1 MLKTKKFRRLLAGL
15 LAVLMLSVCLPVG
28 AFATG
33 GEEKVEVTISSVYK
47 DNGEVLREE
56 KPFNVTYVDGQE
68 LPEYEGLKD
77 FFGNIDGKAEYAGTY
92 DSTLIMSNGTE
103 LSTSTYGP
111 ETGKGNNT
119 LVTGYKM
126 KVVVYFNRVE
136 EEPAPEEPT
145 TADVEVKLYRGNNEL
160 FTNFVAKNL
169 TIGQSYTLEELAKA
183 ADNYALPKGWVE
195 ANPQEY
201 TIKAGVPELHIEMV
215 AETTPEEPTTAD
227 VEVKLY
233 RGNNELFT
241 NFVAKNLTIGQSY
254 TLEELAKAADN
265 YALPKGWVE
274 ANPQEYTIKAGV
286 PELHIEMV
294 AETTPEEPTTA
305 DVEVKLYRGNN
316 ELFTNFVA
324 KNLTIGQS
332 YTLEELAKAAD
343 NYALP
348 KGWVEANP
356 QEYTIKAGVFE
367 LAISMVKEAVD
378 PVPQS
383 ADYTFTFV
391 NERTGETIHD
401 ALDVHVEDVAASV
414 DKYVTDLFADV
425 RLDLENDGYKFT
437 GIRNAYNPDDYA
449 QVTSK
454 VVPGGPYEYIV
465 CFTDDAK
472 VEPAD
477 YTFTFVDVANGA
489 EIREYLPVH
498 IADVN
503 TSVDKYVLDLVADA
517 RRTLED
523 NGWVYEGIKN
533 AFNPDEYAQDE
544 SLIVPGGPYEYI
556 VCFSKPTEA
565 ENVTVNFEFVDM
577 AGNAIMAGTSHT
589 VPYSDDVTGTKVVD
603 VIVDETAELA
613 NHSYVLDHMTW
624 VYSDGSESSELKDP
638 VVVPDYD
645 NTTIKVYYAQPAHY
659 TFTFVNDETRE
670 EIEDVLTVDI
680 ADVKTNV
687 DKYVLDLVA
696 EVRRGLEDDGWTYA
710 GIRNAYNDEEFAQ
723 NESLV
728 VPGGPYEYL
737 VCFTKENVE
746 DPTTPSTG
754 DNTTT
759 VTGKDEHPD
768 IAEAKANGTWGA
780 PTATPAAAST
790 IPQTGDSMP
799 VVMLIVI
806 ALVAAGAVGG
816 LVVLRKRSHQ

>member
-28 AFATG
+28 AFANEGDTTEPEAVVTLNFYEAG
-33 GEEKVEVTISSVYK
+33 NDSNVLYESKTVEVQSIANSANKYVMDLFADVT
-47 DNGEVLREE
+47 RE
-56 KPFNVTYVDGQE
+56 
-68 LPEYEGLKD
+68 LA
-77 FFGNIDGKAEYAGTY
+77 GKWDYDHFENAYNPGSACQAGTLIVPGKMTYNVYYKAVETTEPEAVVTLNFYEAGNDSNVLYESKTVEVQSIADSADKYVMDLFADVTRELAGKWDY
-92 DSTLIMSNGTE
+92 DHFENAYNPGSACQAGTLIVPGKM
-103 LSTSTYGP
+103 TY
-111 ETGKGNNT
+111 N
-119 LVTGYKM
+119 VYYKA
-126 KVVVYFNRVE
+126 VE
-136 EEPAPEEPT
+136 IA
-145 TADVEVKLYRGNNEL
+145 
-160 FTNFVAKNL
+160 
-169 TIGQSYTLEELAKA
+169 
-183 ADNYALPKGWVE
+183 
-195 ANPQEY
+195 
-201 TIKAGVPELHIEMV
+201 
-215 AETTPEEPTTAD
+215 
-227 VEVKLY
+227 
-233 RGNNELFT
+233 
-241 NFVAKNLTIGQSY
+241 
-254 TLEELAKAADN
+254 
-265 YALPKGWVE
+265 
-274 ANPQEYTIKAGV
+274 
-286 PELHIEMV
+286 
-294 AETTPEEPTTA
+294 
-305 DVEVKLYRGNN
+305 
-316 ELFTNFVA
+316 
-324 KNLTIGQS
+324 
-332 YTLEELAKAAD
+332 
-343 NYALP
+343 
-348 KGWVEANP
+348 
-356 QEYTIKAGVFE
+356 
-367 LAISMVKEAVD
+367 
-378 PVPQS
+378 PQS

-425 RLDLENDGYKFT
+425 RLDLENDGYKFA

-556 VCFSKPTEA
+556 VCFSKPSEA

-687 DKYVLDLVA
+687 DTYVLDLVA

>member
-47 DNGEVLREE
+47 DNGQILREE
-56 KPFNVTYVDGQE
+56 KTFNVTYVDGQE

-103 LSTSTYGP
+103 LPTSTYGP
-111 ETGKGNNT
+111 KTEKGNNT

-145 TADVEVKLYRGNNEL
+145 TTTVNVQLYNEDNVL
-160 FTNFVAKNL
+160 FTDFDAVL
-169 TIGQSYTLEELAKA
+169 TVGASYTLADMAKA
-183 ADNYALPKGWVE
+183 ANNYVLPIGWVE
-195 ANPQEY
+195 ANPQSY
-201 TIKAGVPELHIEMV
+201 VIKAGMTEL
-215 AETTPEEPTTAD
+215 P
-227 VEVKLY
+227 
-233 RGNNELFT
+233 
-241 NFVAKNLTIGQSY
+241 
-254 TLEELAKAADN
+254 
-265 YALPKGWVE
+265 
-274 ANPQEYTIKAGV
+274 
-286 PELHIEMV
+286 
-294 AETTPEEPTTA
+294 
-305 DVEVKLYRGNN
+305 
-316 ELFTNFVA
+316 
-324 KNLTIGQS
+324 
-332 YTLEELAKAAD
+332 
-343 NYALP
+343 
-348 KGWVEANP
+348 
-356 QEYTIKAGVFE
+356 
-367 LAISMVKEAVD
+367 ISMVKEAVD
-378 PVPQS
+378 PAPQS

-425 RLDLENDGYKFT
+425 RLDLENDGYKFA

>member
-33 GEEKVEVTISSVYK
+33 GEKVEEPTTANIKVELTK
-47 DNGEVLREE
+47 DGV
-56 KPFNVTYVDGQE
+56 NVFDFYVDVE
-68 LPEYEGLKD
+68 LNASYTAQQLVDKAGMVWPKAFVEVYPDQQWTVKDASNPLLIPVKDAPEEDL
-77 FFGNIDGKAEYAGTY
+77 
-92 DSTLIMSNGTE
+92 
-103 LSTSTYGP
+103 
-111 ETGKGNNT
+111 
-119 LVTGYKM
+119 
-126 KVVVYFNRVE
+126 
-136 EEPAPEEPT
+136 APEEPT
-145 TADVEVKLYRGNNEL
+145 TVTVNVQLYRLIDGNNDL
-160 FTNFVAKNL
+160 FTDFDAVL
-169 TIGQSYTLEELAKA
+169 TVGESYTLADMAEA
-183 ADNYALPKGWVE
+183 ANNYVLPIGWVE
-195 ANPQEY
+195 ANPQSY
-201 TIKAGVPELHIEMV
+201 VIKAGM
-215 AETTPEEPTTAD
+215 T
-227 VEVKLY
+227 
-233 RGNNELFT
+233 
-241 NFVAKNLTIGQSY
+241 
-254 TLEELAKAADN
+254 
-265 YALPKGWVE
+265 
-274 ANPQEYTIKAGV
+274 
-286 PELHIEMV
+286 
-294 AETTPEEPTTA
+294 
-305 DVEVKLYRGNN
+305 
-316 ELFTNFVA
+316 
-324 KNLTIGQS
+324 
-332 YTLEELAKAAD
+332 
-343 NYALP
+343 
-348 KGWVEANP
+348 
-356 QEYTIKAGVFE
+356 E

-378 PVPQS
+378 PAPQS

-696 EVRRGLEDDGWTYA
+696 EVRRGLEDDCWTYA

>member
-47 DNGEVLREE
+47 DNGQILREE
-56 KPFNVTYVDGQE
+56 KTFNVTYVDGQE

-103 LSTSTYGP
+103 LPTSTYGP
-111 ETGKGNNT
+111 KTEKGNNT

-145 TADVEVKLYRGNNEL
+145 TTTVNVQLYNEDNVL
-160 FTNFVAKNL
+160 FTDFDAVL
-169 TIGQSYTLEELAKA
+169 TVGASYTLADMAKA
-183 ADNYALPKGWVE
+183 ANNYVLPIGWVE
-195 ANPQEY
+195 ANPQSY
-201 TIKAGVPELHIEMV
+201 VIKAGMTEL
-215 AETTPEEPTTAD
+215 P
-227 VEVKLY
+227 
-233 RGNNELFT
+233 
-241 NFVAKNLTIGQSY
+241 
-254 TLEELAKAADN
+254 
-265 YALPKGWVE
+265 
-274 ANPQEYTIKAGV
+274 
-286 PELHIEMV
+286 
-294 AETTPEEPTTA
+294 
-305 DVEVKLYRGNN
+305 
-316 ELFTNFVA
+316 
-324 KNLTIGQS
+324 
-332 YTLEELAKAAD
+332 
-343 NYALP
+343 
-348 KGWVEANP
+348 
-356 QEYTIKAGVFE
+356 
-367 LAISMVKEAVD
+367 ISMVKEAVD
-378 PVPQS
+378 PAPQS

-425 RLDLENDGYKFT
+425 RLDLENDGYKFA

-746 DPTTPSTG
+746 DPATPSTG